1 MKASTC
7 TSFAL
12 VLLAALSLQ
21 AASQEKITTLT
32 GKTYR
37 QCEIVRVYPDGISF
51 THANGAAKVLFSD
64 LSQEWRQRLGYDP
77 AKAAAYQR
85 EQEALRRVAVEKRDR
100 DPKVIELELH
110 PTVVSPLEE
119 DAARLGLLE
128 HTKPQNGISSRYYP
142 DLFTPVDHS
151 TPSIPLELPAELRVK
166 LGEEKKQAEAQQA
179 PGMDPIHNAHLMEVA
194 RLRGAEIQARAQL
207 EAAAKAPL
215 PNPPLVP
222 VLPELGATFDS
233 SDYRGVGYRDSSLWY
248 FPGYY
253 GYGGYP
259 LSWDC
264 YPYYPRMGAELRT
277 RIGGVTL
284 TIGP

>member
-7 TSFAL
+7 TSCAL
-12 VLLAALSLQ
+12 VLLIAASLQ
-21 AASQEKITTLT
+21 AAPLEKIITLT

-37 QCEIVRVYPDGISF
+37 QCEIVRVYPDGVSF
-51 THANGAAKVLFSD
+51 THANGAAKVLFTD
-64 LSQEWRQRLGYDP
+64 LSQELRQRLGYDP
-77 AKAAAYQR
+77 AKAAVYQR
-85 EQEALRRVAVEKRDR
+85 EQEAARRAVVEKHAQAVASPD
-100 DPKVIELELH
+100 LQ
-110 PTVVSPLEE
+110 PTVVSPVEE
-119 DAARLGLLE
+119 APGRPELLSHAESPNGL
-128 HTKPQNGISSRYYP
+128 SSRYYP
-142 DLFTPVDHS
+142 DLFTPVDLS
-151 TPSIPLELPAELRVK
+151 PPIPLELPAELRVK

-179 PGMDPIHNAHLMEVA
+179 AVADPIHNAHLMELA

-207 EAAAKAPL
+207 EAVAKAPL

-233 SDYRGVGYRDSSLWY
+233 SDYRGVGYRDRSLGY

-253 GYGGYP
+253 GYGSYP
-259 LSWDC
+259 ILWGC